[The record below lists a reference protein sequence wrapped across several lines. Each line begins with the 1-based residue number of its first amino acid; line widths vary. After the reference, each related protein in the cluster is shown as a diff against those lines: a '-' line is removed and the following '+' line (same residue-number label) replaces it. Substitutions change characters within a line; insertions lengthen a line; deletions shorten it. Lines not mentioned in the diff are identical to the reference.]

1 MVLYNL
7 TIIVDETVNEE
18 WQSWVKTAFIPKI
31 SETNLFISH
40 RLLKVLNS
48 PNEGITYCLQF
59 VADNPG
65 KYETFASDH
74 ASAIMGL
81 HTQKFGNKCLSFSSL
96 MEYME

>member
-7 TIIVDETVNEE
+7 TIIVDETINAE

-48 PNEGITYCLQF
+48 PNEGVTYCLQF
-59 VADNPG
+59 VAENAV

-74 ASAIMGL
+74 APAIMEL
-81 HTQKFGNKCLSFSSL
+81 HAQKFGNQCVSFSSL

>member
-7 TIIVDETVNEE
+7 TIIIDEAINIE
-18 WQSWVKTAFIPKI
+18 WQNWIKTVFIPKI

-59 VADNPG
+59 VAENEE
-65 KYETFASDH
+65 KYETFASEH
-74 ASAIMGL
+74 APSIMEL
-81 HTQKFGNKCLSFSSL
+81 HTQKFRNQCVSFSSL

>member
-7 TIIVDETVNEE
+7 TIIIDETINEE
-18 WQSWVKTAFIPKI
+18 WQSWVKSAFIPQI

-59 VADNPG
+59 VAENKG
-65 KYETFASDH
+65 KYETFASEH
-74 ASAIMGL
+74 APAIMDL
-81 HTQKFGNKCLSFSSL
+81 HTQKFRNQCVSFSSL